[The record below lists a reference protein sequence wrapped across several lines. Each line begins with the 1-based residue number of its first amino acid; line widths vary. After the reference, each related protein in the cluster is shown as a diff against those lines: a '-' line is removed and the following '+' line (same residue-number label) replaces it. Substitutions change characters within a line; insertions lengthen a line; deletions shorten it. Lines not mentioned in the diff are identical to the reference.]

1 MRNFIIVYF
10 YSIKIADNQIRINYF
25 ISRSFYSAC
34 EYLSHFFYDLVRC
47 FCKIILFISEYHI
60 YLCSYLNIFVK
71 ILFSNFRN
79 CICFSRPIL
88 RIKKK
93 SGVSN
98 NILSTCLKTVKT
110 CLQAETDNYLI
121 PHIFKYNKLKTVVK
135 NIIIKA

>member
-1 MRNFIIVYF
+1 M
-10 YSIKIADNQIRINYF
+10 
-25 ISRSFYSAC
+25 
-34 EYLSHFFYDLVRC
+34 
-47 FCKIILFISEYHI
+47 LF
-60 YLCSYLNIFVK
+60 K
-71 ILFSNFRN
+71 T
-79 CICFSRPIL
+79 IL

-121 PHIFKYNKLKTVVK
+121 PHIFKYNIKVKTVVK